1 METRIEEYTVVVP
14 ASVHSAGVD
23 ALTMEGRIVRVRP
36 VRPDDGAA
44 IRDLYDRASPE
55 SRYLRFFGGG
65 AATDAEVDRL
75 VRPADEDHVALL
87 VEHDATVVAVAS
99 SERIDAASA
108 EFAVF
113 VDDARQGQGI
123 GTLLLE
129 HLAAAARRAG
139 IAELVGDVLAGNSR
153 MLRVSGGL
161 APGVPRAYDEDH
173 RVLRVRM
180 PSLPGEQALDA
191 VGSRD
196 RTAEHRSLR
205 PMLAPESVALVGAGR
220 RPGSIGHEV
229 LRALVDGGFTGPVY
243 PVNPNATEI
252 AGRPAYPSVAA
263 IGQPVDLAVI
273 AVPAAAVAAAMADCA
288 AAGVRAAVV
297 LTSGLGETGADGAA
311 AQAAMVRLARSHGL
325 RVAGPNCLGVLN
337 TDPAVRLVAT
347 FAPSIPPPGG
357 LAVASQSGAVG
368 VAILEHATR
377 AGLGISTFV
386 SLGNKAD
393 VSGND
398 LLAYW
403 YDDPATRA
411 VALYL
416 ESFGNPRRFAWVA
429 RALARR
435 KPVLAVKSGRS
446 SSGQRAGLS
455 HTAAAATSDTT
466 VDTLFAQ
473 AGVIRTDTLG
483 ELLDAARVLVDQ
495 PLPAGNRLAVIGNA
509 GGLNILA
516 ADAAE
521 AAGLVVPELSAAAQ
535 AQVRSGAASAA
546 AVGNPVDLGAEA
558 GPEALAATVKALAG
572 SGEVDALV
580 ATFVAT
586 RTNDVSGAVAAL
598 ALAAEE
604 VPDLPIAAVVVG
616 APDAP
621 AALGSRRIPVFEL
634 PEDAVRALGHAAR
647 YAAWRRAPLGARPAL
662 PGVDPRGARS
672 VVAGR
677 PAGWQPPEVTQEL
690 LARYGISVA
699 VTRIAAD
706 AVEAVHRAGELGY
719 PVAVKAADE
728 RLVHKS
734 DVGAVK
740 LGLADADA
748 VRAAYDAIADATGV
762 PAPVVVVQPMVKPG
776 VELIAGIVH
785 DPLFGSLVMLGLGGV
800 YTDVLGDRAFRLL
813 PVTDVDAARMW
824 RSLGAAPLLTGYRN
838 TPAVDTAALE
848 DLLLRLGR
856 LAEDLPEVAELDLN
870 PVLAGP
876 DGVIAVDVKLR
887 ISPVSG
893 EPDPYLRG
901 LREPA

>member
-1 METRIEEYTVVVP
+1 M
-14 ASVHSAGVD
+14 D
-23 ALTMEGRIVRVRP
+23 GRIVRVRS
-36 VRPDDGAA
+36 VRSDDAGA
-44 IRDLYDRASPE
+44 IWDLYERASPE
-55 SRYLRFFGGG
+55 SRYMRFFGGG
-65 AATDAEVDRL
+65 AAIEAEVGRL
-75 VRPADEDHVALL
+75 VRPIDADHVALL
-87 VEHDATVVAVAS
+87 VEHEALVVAVAS
-99 SERIDAASA
+99 YERIDGDTA

-113 VDDARQGQGI
+113 VDGARQGQGI
-123 GTLLLE
+123 GTLVLE

-139 IAELVGDVLAGNSR
+139 IAELVGDVLAVNTR
-153 MLRVSGGL
+153 MLRVSGDL
-161 APGVPRAYDEDH
+161 APGVARVYGPDH
-173 RVLRVRM
+173 QVIRVRV
-180 PSLPGEQALDA
+180 PAHPGDAALDA
-191 VGSRD
+191 VGLRD

-205 PMLAPESVALVGAGR
+205 PMLAPASVAVVGAGR

-243 PVNPNATEI
+243 PVNPNATEVT
-252 AGRPAYPSVAA
+252 GRRAYPSVAA
-263 IGQPVDLAVI
+263 IGEPVDLAVL
-273 AVPAAAVAAAMADCA
+273 AVPAASVPAAMADCA
-288 AAGVRAAVV
+288 ASGVRAAVV
-297 LTSGLGETGADGAA
+297 LTSGLGEVGADGAA

-325 RVAGPNCLGVLN
+325 RVAGPNCLGVIN
-337 TDPAVRLVAT
+337 TDPDVRLTAT
-347 FAPSIPPPGG
+347 FAPSIPPAGG

-368 VAILEHATR
+368 VTILEHAAR

-446 SSGQRAGLS
+446 SSGARAGQS

-495 PLPAGNRLAVIGNA
+495 PLPAGNRLAVVGNA

-521 AAGLVVPELSAAAQ
+521 AAGLTVPELSPAAQ
-535 AQVRSGAASAA
+535 ARVRAGAPAAA

-558 GPEALAATVKALAG
+558 GPDALAATVRALAG

-586 RTNDVSGAVAAL
+586 RTNDVAAAL
-598 ALAAEE
+598 AALAAAAEE
-604 VPDLPIAAVVVG
+604 AAGLPIAAIVVG
-616 APDAP
+616 ADDAP
-621 AALGSRRIPVFEL
+621 AALGSRRIPVYQL

-647 YAAWRRAPLGARPAL
+647 YAAWLRQPLGSRRQLSA
-662 PGVDPRGARS
+662 VDSAAARS
-672 VVAGR
+672 IVAAAT
-677 PAGWQPPEVTQEL
+677 PGWQPPAVAQDL
-690 LARYGISVA
+690 LARYGIPV
-699 VTRIAAD
+699 VTTRTTVSADD
-706 AVEAVHRAGELGY
+706 AVRCANELGY

-728 RLVHKS
+728 TLVHKS
-734 DVGAVK
+734 DIGAVK
-740 LGLADADA
+740 LGLPDAEA
-748 VRAAYDAIADATGV
+748 VRAAYQAIAIATGAST
-762 PAPVVVVQPMVKPG
+762 PAVVIQPMAAPG
-776 VELIAGIVH
+776 VELVAGIVH
-785 DPLFGSLVMLGLGGV
+785 DRLFGSLVMLGLGGI
-800 YTDVLGDRAFRLL
+800 YTDILGDRTFRLL
-813 PVTDVDAARMW
+813 PLTDVDAAGMW
-824 RSLGAAPLLTGYRN
+824 RSLRAARLLTGYRGG
-838 TPAVDTAALE
+838 PVVSTAALE
-848 DLLLRLGR
+848 DLLLRLGQ

-876 DGVIAVDVKLR
+876 DGVVAVDVKLR
-887 ISPVSG
+887 LAPVSG

-901 LREPA
+901 LREPD

>member
-1 METRIEEYTVVVP
+1 MGIDGIPPNATGI
-14 ASVHSAGVD
+14 D
-23 ALTMEGRIVRVRP
+23 ALTMDGRIVRVRP
-36 VRPDDGAA
+36 VRPTDGDA
-44 IRDLYDRASPE
+44 IRDLYERASAE
-55 SRYLRFFGGG
+55 SRYMRFFGGG
-65 AATDAEVDRL
+65 AAIDPEVDRL
-75 VRPADEDHVALL
+75 VRPSDANHVALL
-87 VEHDATVVAVAS
+87 VEQDGGVVAGVVAVAS
-99 SERIDAASA
+99 YERLDADTA
-108 EFAVF
+108 EFSVF
-113 VDDARQGQGI
+113 VDDTRQGQGI
-123 GTLLLE
+123 GTLVLE

-139 IAELVGDVLAGNSR
+139 IAELVGDVLAANRR
-153 MLRVSGGL
+153 MLRVSSEL
-161 APGVPRAYDEDH
+161 APGVAPARGLDPQ
-173 RVLRVRM
+173 VIRVRV
-180 PSLPGEQALDA
+180 PARPGDAALDA

-205 PMLAPESVALVGAGR
+205 PMLAPTSVAVVGAGR

-243 PVNPNATEI
+243 PVNPNAAEI
-252 AGRPAYPSVAA
+252 AGRKAYPSVAA
-263 IGQPVDLAVI
+263 IGEPVDLAVV
-273 AVPAAAVAAAMADCA
+273 AVPAAAVEAAMADCA
-288 AAGVRAAVV
+288 ASGVRAAVV
-297 LTSGLGETGADGAA
+297 LTSGLGEVGGDGAA
-311 AQAAMVRLARSHGL
+311 AQAAMVRLARAHGV
-325 RVAGPNCLGVLN
+325 RVAGPNCLGVIN
-337 TDPAVRLVAT
+337 TDPDVRLTAT
-347 FAPSIPPPGG
+347 FAPSIPPAGG

-368 VAILEHATR
+368 VAILEHAAR

-446 SSGQRAGLS
+446 TSGQRAGLS

-466 VDTLFAQ
+466 VDALFAQ

-521 AAGLVVPELSAAAQ
+521 AAGLTVPELSVPAQ
-535 AQVRSGAASAA
+535 AEIRAGAPSAA

-558 GPEALAATVKALAG
+558 GATALAATVKALAHA
-572 SGEVDALV
+572 GEVDALV

-586 RTNDVSGAVAAL
+586 RTNDVAAAL
-598 ALAAEE
+598 VALAAAAEE
-604 VPDLPIAAVVVG
+604 APGLAIAAVVVG
-616 APDAP
+616 ADDAP
-621 AALGSRRIPVFEL
+621 AALGSRRVPVYEL

-647 YAAWRRAPLGARPAL
+647 YGAWLRQPLGSRPPL
-662 PGVDPRGARS
+662 SGVDAAAARAI
-672 VVAGR
+672 VAAAS
-677 PAGWQPPEVTQEL
+677 PGWQPPAVAQDL
-690 LARYGISVA
+690 LTRYGIPVVA
-699 VTRIAAD
+699 TRTATGVA
-706 AVEAVHRAGELGY
+706 EAVACAGQLGY

-740 LGLADADA
+740 LGLPDADA
-748 VRAAYDAIADATGV
+748 VRAAYRAIADATGAS
-762 PAPVVVVQPMVKPG
+762 APTVVVQPMARPG
-776 VELIAGIVH
+776 VELVAGILH
-785 DPLFGSLVMLGLGGV
+785 DPLFGSLVMVGLGGV
-800 YTDVLGDRAFRLL
+800 HTDVLGDRTFRLL
-813 PVTDVDAARMW
+813 PMTDLDAADMW
-824 RSLGAAPLLTGYRN
+824 RSLRAARLLTGYRGG
-838 TPAVDTAALE
+838 PAVDTAALE

-887 ISPVSG
+887 LEPVSG

-901 LREPA
+901 LREPT

>member
-1 METRIEEYTVVVP
+1 MDTRTEAH
-14 ASVHSAGVD
+14 ASGASLSADGTGID
-23 ALTMEGRIVRVRP
+23 ALTMDGRIVRVRP

-44 IRDLYDRASPE
+44 IQDLYERSSPE

-75 VRPADEDHVALL
+75 VRPAGDNHVALL
-87 VEHDATVVAVAS
+87 VEQDAAVVAVAS
-99 SERIDAASA
+99 YERIDGTTA

-139 IAELVGDVLAGNSR
+139 IAELVGDVLSVNTR
-153 MLRVSGGL
+153 MLRVSGDV
-161 APGVPRAYDEDH
+161 APGVSPSYGLDH
-173 RVLRVRM
+173 QVVRVRV
-180 PSLPGEQALDA
+180 PAIPGEAALDA
-191 VGSRD
+191 VGARD

-205 PMLAPESVALVGAGR
+205 PMLAPESVAVVGAGR

-229 LRALVDGGFTGPVY
+229 LRALLAGGYTGPVY

-252 AGRPAYPSVAA
+252 AGRPAYPSVTA

-273 AVPAAAVAAAMADCA
+273 AVPAAAVQTAMADCA

-297 LTSGLGETGADGAA
+297 LTSGLGESGAEGAA
-311 AQAAMVRLARSHGL
+311 AQAAMVRLARTHGL
-325 RVAGPNCLGVLN
+325 RVAGPNCLGVVN
-337 TDPAVRLVAT
+337 TDPDVRLTAT
-347 FAPSIPPPGG
+347 FAPSIPPAGG

-368 VAILEHATR
+368 VAILEHAAH

-446 SSGQRAGLS
+446 SSGRRAGMS

-521 AAGLVVPELSAAAQ
+521 AAGLTVPELSATVQ
-535 AQVRSGAASAA
+535 AEVATGAPSAA

-558 GPEALAATVKALAG
+558 GPAALAATVNALAG

-586 RTNDVSGAVAAL
+586 RTNDVSAAL
-598 ALAAEE
+598 AALAAAAQDA
-604 VPDLPIAAVVVG
+604 PALPIAAIVVG
-616 APDAP
+616 APDTP
-621 AALGSRRIPVFEL
+621 AALGPRRIPVYEL
-634 PEDAVRALGHAAR
+634 PEDAVRAMGHAAR
-647 YAAWRRAPLGARPAL
+647 YAAWRRAPLGARPVL
-662 PGVDPRGARS
+662 SGVDPHSARR
-672 VVAGR
+672 VVAGLA
-677 PAGWQPPEVTQEL
+677 PGWQPPGVAQDL
-690 LARYGISVA
+690 LACYGIPVVSTRVA
-699 VTRIAAD
+699 TNP
-706 AVEAVHRAGELGY
+706 VEAVECADDLGY

-728 RLVHKS
+728 SLVHKS
-734 DVGAVK
+734 DIGAVK
-740 LGLADADA
+740 LNLPGAAA
-748 VRAAYDAIADATGV
+748 VRSAYQAIADATGV
-762 PAPVVVVQPMVKPG
+762 STPSVVVQPMVRPG
-776 VELIAGIVH
+776 AELIAGIMH
-785 DPLFGSLVMLGLGGV
+785 DQLFGSLVMLGLGGV
-800 YTDVLGDRAFRLL
+800 YTNVLGDRAFRLL
-813 PVTDVDAARMW
+813 PVTDVDAAAMW
-824 RSLGAAPLLTGYRN
+824 RSLRAAPLLTGYRGG
-838 TPAVDTAALE
+838 PVVDTAALE
-848 DLLLRLGR
+848 DLLMRVGR

-876 DGVIAVDVKLR
+876 DGVVAVDVKLR
-887 ISPVSG
+887 LAPVSG

>member
-1 METRIEEYTVVVP
+1 MTGDP
-14 ASVHSAGVD
+14 AIDGGGLD
-23 ALTMEGRIVRVRP
+23 ALTMDGRIVRVRP
-36 VRPDDGAA
+36 VRPDDQAA
-44 IRDLYDRASPE
+44 IRALYARASPE
-55 SRYLRFFGGG
+55 SRYLRFFGAG
-65 AATDAEVDRL
+65 AAWDDEVRRL
-75 VRPADEDHVALL
+75 VRPADADHIALL
-87 VEHDATVVAVAS
+87 AEHDATVVAVAS
-99 SERIDAASA
+99 YERIGTDTA
-108 EFAVF
+108 EFAVL
-113 VDDARQGQGI
+113 VDDARQGEGI
-123 GTLLLE
+123 GTLVLE
-129 HLAAAARRAG
+129 HLAAGARRAG
-139 IAELVGDVLAGNSR
+139 IAELVGDVLSANTR

-161 APGVPRAYDEDH
+161 APGIHRSYGPDH
-173 RVLRVRM
+173 GVVRVRV
-180 PSLPGEQALDA
+180 PTLPGDAALDA
-191 VGSRD
+191 VGARD
-196 RTAEHRSLR
+196 RTAEHQSLR
-205 PMLAPESVALVGAGR
+205 PMLAPGSVAVIGAGR
-220 RPGSIGHEV
+220 RPGGIGHEV
-229 LRALVDGGFTGPVY
+229 LRALVAGGFTGPVY
-243 PVNPNATEI
+243 PVNPNATEV
-252 AGRPAYPSVAA
+252 AGVRAYPSVAA
-263 IGQPVDLAVI
+263 IGVNVDLVVV
-273 AVPAAAVAAAMADCA
+273 AVPAAAVPVAMADCA
-288 AAGVRAAVV
+288 ASGVRAAVV
-297 LTSGLGETGADGAA
+297 LTSGLGEAGVDGAA
-311 AQAAMVRLARSHGL
+311 AQAAMVRLARAHGV
-325 RVAGPNCLGVLN
+325 RVAGPNCLGVIN
-337 TDPAVRLVAT
+337 TDPAIRLTAT

-368 VAILEHATR
+368 VAILEHAAR

-429 RALARR
+429 RALTRR

-495 PLPAGNRLAVIGNA
+495 PRPAGNRLAVIGNA

-521 AAGLVVPELSAAAQ
+521 AAGLTVPELSSS
-535 AQVRSGAASAA
+535 VRSQVMAGAPSAA

-586 RTNDVSGAVAAL
+586 RTNDVSAAVAAL
-598 ALAAEE
+598 ATAAEE
-604 VPDLPIAAVVVG
+604 VTDVPIVAVVVG
-616 APDAP
+616 AGDIP
-621 AALGSRRIPVFEL
+621 AALGPRRIPVYQL
-634 PEDAVRALGHAAR
+634 PEEAVRALGHAAR
-647 YAAWRRAPLGARPAL
+647 YAAWLRQPLGSRPSL
-662 PGVDPRGARS
+662 SGVDASAARRI
-672 VVAGR
+672 VADS
-677 PAGWQPPEVTQEL
+677 PAGWQPPAVAHEL
-690 LARYGISVA
+690 LARYGVPVVA
-699 VTRIAAD
+699 TRVAAD
-706 AVEAVHRAGELGY
+706 AAEAVRVADELGY
-719 PVAVKAADE
+719 PVVVKAADE

-734 DVGAVK
+734 DVGAVR
-740 LGLADADA
+740 LGLSDAEA
-748 VRAAYDAIADATGV
+748 VGAAYRAIADATGV
-762 PAPVVVVQPMVKPG
+762 TTPAVVVQPMAAPG
-776 VELIAGIVH
+776 LELVAGIVH

-813 PVTDVDAARMW
+813 PVTDLDAGDMW
-824 RSLGAAPLLTGYRN
+824 RSLRAARLLTGFRGGPVVN
-838 TPAVDTAALE
+838 TAALE

-856 LAEDLPEVAELDLN
+856 LAEDIPEVAELDLN

-887 ISPVSG
+887 LSAVSG
-893 EPDPYLRG
+893 EPDPYLRV
-901 LREPA
+901 LREPG

>member
-1 METRIEEYTVVVP
+1 MGIDAMQP
-14 ASVHSAGVD
+14 AGAGID
-23 ALTMEGRIVRVRP
+23 ALTMDGRIVRVRP
-36 VRPDDGAA
+36 IRPGDRDQ
-44 IRDLYDRASPE
+44 IRDLYERASAQ

-65 AATDAEVDRL
+65 AAIAGEVDRL
-75 VRPADEDHVALL
+75 VRPAGDDHVALL
-87 VEHDATVVAVAS
+87 VEQDGGVVAVAS
-99 SERIDAASA
+99 YERIDDDTA

-113 VDDARQGQGI
+113 VDDARQGMGI
-123 GTLLLE
+123 GTLALE

-139 IAELVGDVLAGNSR
+139 IAELVGDVLASNTR
-153 MLRVSGGL
+153 MLRVSRDLAAGVARGDGGD
-161 APGVPRAYDEDH
+161 PGV
-173 RVLRVRM
+173 VRVRV
-180 PSLPGEQALDA
+180 PARPGEAALDA
-191 VGSRD
+191 VGARD

-205 PMLAPESVALVGAGR
+205 PMLAPASVAVVGAGR

-243 PVNPNATEI
+243 PVNPHATEI
-252 AGRPAYPSVAA
+252 AGRKAFGSVAA
-263 IGQPVDLAVI
+263 IGEPVDLAVV
-273 AVPAAAVAAAMADCA
+273 AVPAAAVEAAMADCA

-297 LTSGLGETGADGAA
+297 LTSGLGEVGGDGAA

-325 RVAGPNCLGVLN
+325 RVAGPNCLGVVN
-337 TDPAVRLVAT
+337 TDPEVRLVAT

-368 VAILEHATR
+368 VAILEHAAR

-495 PLPAGNRLAVIGNA
+495 PLPAGGRLGVLGNA

-521 AAGLVVPELSAAAQ
+521 AAGLTVPELSAPTQ
-535 AQVRSGAASAA
+535 ARVRAGAPSA

-558 GPEALAATVKALAG
+558 GPQALAATVRALAD
-572 SGEVDALV
+572 SSEVDALV

-586 RTNDVSGAVAAL
+586 RTNDVAAALDALAVAA
-598 ALAAEE
+598 EQT
-604 VPDLPIAAVVVG
+604 PDLPIAAVVIG
-616 APDAP
+616 AADAP
-621 AALGSRRIPVFEL
+621 AALGSRHVPVYEL

-647 YAAWRRAPLGARPAL
+647 YAAWLRAPLGTRPSL
-662 PGVDPRGARS
+662 SGVDATAARAI
-672 VVAGR
+672 VASAT
-677 PAGWQPPEVTQEL
+677 PGWQPPRLAQDL
-690 LARYGISVA
+690 LARYGIPVVPTRTATNVLEA
-699 VTRIAAD
+699 VESAD
-706 AVEAVHRAGELGY
+706 ALGY

-740 LGLADADA
+740 LGLPDADA
-748 VRAAYDAIADATGV
+748 VRAAYRAIADATAAST
-762 PAPVVVVQPMVKPG
+762 PAVVVQPMARPG
-776 VELIAGIVH
+776 VELVAGIVH
-785 DPLFGSLVMLGLGGV
+785 DRLFGSLVMVGLGGV
-800 YTDVLGDRAFRLL
+800 HTDVLGDRAFRLL
-813 PVTDVDAARMW
+813 PMTDVDAAGMW
-824 RSLGAAPLLTGYRN
+824 RSLRAARLLTGYRGG
-838 TPAVDTAALE
+838 PAVDTAALE
-848 DLLLRLGR
+848 ELLLRLGR

-876 DGVIAVDVKLR
+876 DGVVAVDVKLR
-887 ISPVSG
+887 LEPVSG